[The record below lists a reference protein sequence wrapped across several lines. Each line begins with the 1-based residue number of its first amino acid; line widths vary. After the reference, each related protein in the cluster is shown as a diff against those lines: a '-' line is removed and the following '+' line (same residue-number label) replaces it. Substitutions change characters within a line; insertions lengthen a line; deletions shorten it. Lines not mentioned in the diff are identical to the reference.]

1 MAPRRAHRVTAMTP
15 QRWQRLEE
23 LYDAVAELP
32 PTERARFLD
41 EQCQGD
47 EELRRELTAMLRD
60 AASGFTNAVENTAAV
75 VAEAPDSWTGTRVG
89 PYRIVRQIGQG
100 GMGAVYEGVRED
112 AFRMRVAIKLV
123 KYSFD
128 SEFARHRFQRER
140 QILARLDH
148 PNIAHLLDGGDSEG
162 LPYLAMEFVEG
173 EPLLAAASTLDLR
186 RKLRLFQQILSA
198 VSYAHRN
205 LIVHRDLKPSNILV
219 TAEGDP
225 KLLDFGIAR
234 LIEED
239 SGGAGAH
246 TMTVAAMMTPD
257 YASPEQVKGEPAGVP
272 SDIYSLGAILFE
284 LLGGARPHRLES
296 YSTAEV
302 YRAICESELRAP
314 SAAAADPRIR
324 RELRGD
330 LDTLVLH
337 AMAKDAASRYSS
349 AEAFS
354 AEIERYLEGR
364 PLTVRPA
371 SALERAWKFVKRN
384 RLAVGAG
391 VAAAASLIAGATVST
406 IEARRAERRFAQV
419 RELANTFLFQFYDQ
433 VTPLPGSTAVRASI
447 VETARKYLD
456 GLAKEAGNDRGLLFE
471 LAQAYQRLGEVEGSQ
486 GEASLGQ
493 VEDARRSFQRSQ
505 DLYERLPVNRASPP
519 EWRRAAAQMLVI
531 WAQMEFVQGHSGV
544 AEALARRAMPLVEG
558 GPQDDQTRLVQ
569 VFVERRLAAIRLSA
583 GAPSEAVA
591 LLESAGK
598 TLLDLEASGRGP
610 RDLPARHAK
619 TRDELAR
626 ARVAMGDLDGVL
638 SSFQELIRS
647 SEPCDESAPPGQPCR
662 DLATR
667 LSWAA
672 DVYGALDRP
681 NLGQPEK
688 AAPLYRQSIHIQER
702 LAAQDPQD
710 RQARFDL
717 AARYGRLGDVVWRD
731 DPRQALELYERA
743 LTTAKALVSKEQAAL
758 LRESYLNAIARP
770 LIRLGRTVEDRRAL
784 AELLK
789 PGGVVAAP
797 QSYDDRL
804 DSLAVRTLWARLL
817 AAEGKREEAERTL
830 DELTRSGEALRT
842 SHPND
847 LTAVFILSNCYR
859 ELAAIATGE
868 QRRNALLRS
877 AVLWHSW
884 PATSYTRSEEQRDL
898 AAAGR

>member
-1 MAPRRAHRVTAMTP
+1 MTP
-15 QRWQRLEE
+15 QRWQQLEA

-41 EQCQGD
+41 ERCQGD

-60 AASGFTNAVENTAAV
+60 AASGFTDAVEHAAAAV
-75 VAEAPDSWTGTRVG
+75 KEDPDAWTGRRIG
-89 PYRIVRQIGQG
+89 PYRIVRRIGQG
-100 GMGAVYEGVRED
+100 GMGAVYEGIRED

-128 SEFARHRFQRER
+128 SEFARRRFQQER

-148 PNIAHLLDGGDSEG
+148 PNIAHLLDGGDYEG

-173 EPLLAAASTLDLR
+173 EPLLAAASTLDVR
-186 RKLRLFQQILSA
+186 AKLRLFQQILLA

-205 LIVHRDLKPSNILV
+205 LIVHRDLKPANILV
-219 TAEGDP
+219 TAGGDP

-239 SGGAGAH
+239 SAAGAQ
-246 TMTVAAMMTPD
+246 TMTMAAMMTPD
-257 YASPEQVKGEPAGVP
+257 YASPEQVKGEPAGVA

-296 YSTAEV
+296 YSAAEI

-337 AMAKDAASRYSS
+337 AMAKDAASRYPS

-384 RLAVGAG
+384 RLAVGVG
-391 VAAAASLIAGATVST
+391 VAAAVSLIGGATVST

-433 VTPLPGSTAVRASI
+433 VTPLPGSTGVRASI

-456 GLAKEAGNDRGLLFE
+456 GLAREAGNDKGLLFE

-486 GEASLGQ
+486 GKASLGQ
-493 VEDARRSFQRSQ
+493 VEEARRSYQRSL
-505 DLYERLPVNRASPP
+505 DLYERLPVNRGSPA
-519 EWRRAAAQMLVI
+519 EWRRAAAQMLVN
-531 WAQMEFVQGHSGV
+531 WAQMEFNQAHFDV
-544 AEALARRAMPLVEG
+544 AEPLARRAMPLVEG
-558 GPQDDQTRLVQ
+558 GAADDQTRLVQ
-569 VFVERRLAAIRLSA
+569 ALAQRRLAEIRRDA

-591 LLESAGK
+591 LLESAIK
-598 TLLDLEASGRGP
+598 TQLDLEASGKGP
-610 RDLPARHAK
+610 SDLADQIAA

-626 ARVAMGDLDGVL
+626 ALVGMGDLDGAL

-647 SEPCDESAPPGQPCR
+647 SEPCDENAPPGEPCR
-662 DLATR
+662 ALAVR
-667 LSWAA
+667 LEWAA
-672 DVYGALDRP
+672 DVYGTVDLP

-688 AAPLYRQSIHIQER
+688 AVPLYRQSIHIFER

-710 RQARFDL
+710 RQIRFDL
-717 AARYGRLGDVVWRD
+717 AGGYGKLGDAVWRD

-743 LTTAKALVSKEQAAL
+743 LTTTKALVSKEQAAL
-758 LRESYLNAIARP
+758 VRDSYLNAISRP
-770 LIRLGRTVEDRRAL
+770 LIQLGRTAEARRAL
-784 AELLK
+784 TELLK

-797 QSYDDRL
+797 QEYEDRV
-804 DSLAVRTLWARLL
+804 DSLAIRMLWARLL

-847 LTAVFILSNCYR
+847 LTAVFVLSNCYR

-868 QRRNALLRS
+868 QRRDALLRS
-877 AVLWHSW
+877 AALWHSW
-884 PATSYTRSEEQRDL
+884 PASSYTRREEQRDL